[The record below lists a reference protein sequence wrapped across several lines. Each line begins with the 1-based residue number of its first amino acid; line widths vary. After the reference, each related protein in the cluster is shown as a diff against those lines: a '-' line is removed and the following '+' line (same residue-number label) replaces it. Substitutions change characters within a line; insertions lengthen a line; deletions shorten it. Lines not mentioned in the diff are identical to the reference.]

1 MTGSEIRRRR
11 TAAGIPA
18 ELLRQRRIAARIPG
32 RLLSPMTAQAL
43 AGLLAECVM
52 GWIAAPDRF
61 MLGGRTWIPR
71 WRFPPYQNIADAFQ
85 LLDTAKACRANL

>member
-1 MTGSEIRRRR
+1 VTGSKIRRR

-32 RLLSPMTAQAL
+32 RLLSPMTAQVL
-43 AGLLAECVM
+43 TGLLGERVM

-71 WRFPPYQNIADAFQ
+71 WKFPPYENLADAFQ
-85 LLDTAKACRANL
+85 LLDTAKACWANL